1 MSKKAKKKIKSSPR
15 TLLFKRISFLLF
27 GFSLLF
33 FPSNNWI
40 SKLRIAPSKNFS
52 SEALGFNSPKVYD
65 YPQFKG
71 GDMPFDVSAVS
82 AQLIDRDS
90 GVVLFSKN
98 EERKLLP
105 ASTVKIMTALV
116 SLEHY
121 DLKDVLR
128 VRSSF
133 PNGQDVGFKEGEIV
147 SVEDLLSALL
157 ISSANDAAMVLA
169 RHYPGGLDSF
179 VERMNS
185 KAIELNLENSH
196 FANPT
201 GLDSDEEGNLLNNF
215 SYSTAADL
223 ASLARFAILDESF
236 LKIVSTSYQ
245 QIFDLSSG
253 GAHSLYS
260 INSLLGRFPGTKG
273 IKTGWTEEAGE
284 CFVGYVERDGRG
296 IISVVLKSDDRFGET
311 ERLVNWAF
319 NNFSW
324 EELES
329 ASLDQ

>member
-1 MSKKAKKKIKSSPR
+1 MSKKSQKKVKLSQK
-15 TLLFKRISFLLF
+15 TLLIKRASFFLF
-27 GFSLLF
+27 GLSLFF

-40 SKLRIAPSKNFS
+40 SRIRITPLGDS
-52 SEALGFNSPKVYD
+52 SVEVLGFNNPKVYD

-71 GDMPFDVSAVS
+71 GEMPFDVSAVS
-82 AQLIDRDS
+82 VFLIDRDS

-121 DLKDVLR
+121 NLEDVLR
-128 VRSSF
+128 VRDSF
-133 PNGQDVGFKEGEIV
+133 SNGQDVGFKKGELV
-147 SVEDLLSALL
+147 SVDDLLSALL
-157 ISSANDAAMVLA
+157 ISSANDAAMILA
-169 RHYPGGLDSF
+169 GHYPGGTEAF
-179 VERMNS
+179 VKRMNS
-185 KAIELNLENSH
+185 KAGELNLANSY

-201 GLDSDEEGNLLNNF
+201 GLDSDEEGKLFNDF

-223 ASLARFAILDESF
+223 AVLARFAILDESF
-236 LKIVSTSYQ
+236 LKIASTSYQ
-245 QIFDLSSG
+245 QISDLGNSVS
-253 GAHSLYS
+253 HSLYN
-260 INSLLGRFPGTKG
+260 INLLLGSLPGTKG

-311 ERLVNWAF
+311 RRLIDWAF
-319 NNFSW
+319 DNFSW
-324 EELES
+324 QEFES
-329 ASLDQ
+329 ASLGQ